1 MMNFDLPGK
10 RKEKGDT
17 FRIEIRKHFLFLL
30 IASTQ
35 NNPEARVAHLGM
47 VHSDSYK
54 PKQRCSLTFGELAG
68 DD

>member
-1 MMNFDLPGK
+1 MY
-10 RKEKGDT
+10 T

-47 VHSDSYK
+47 VHSDTV
-54 PKQRCSLTFGELAG
+54 QDETVLHINIRCTG
-68 DD
+68 DDD